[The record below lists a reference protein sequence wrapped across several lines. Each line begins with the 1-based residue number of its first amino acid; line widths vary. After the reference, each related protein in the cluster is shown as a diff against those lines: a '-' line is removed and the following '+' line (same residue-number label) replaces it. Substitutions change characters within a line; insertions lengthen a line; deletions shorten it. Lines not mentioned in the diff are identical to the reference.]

1 MHTKCGHPPG
11 NWLAR
16 VFSGLNGKTDD
27 KDEGIMSDIFLT
39 DEGILSMPLQWLKT
53 QVYTQHSCVHI
64 K

>member
-39 DEGILSMPLQWLKT
+39 DEGILSMP
-53 QVYTQHSCVHI
+53 
-64 K
+64 